1 MGRSHEQHTP
11 PGRGN
16 HSLGAGVRKEAA
28 MRYRIERL
36 DGQHCLFVNG
46 RKELLA
52 YLKQASAETITDI
65 RKVYQS
71 GVTDSAMEV
80 YLPYMKR

>member
-1 MGRSHEQHTP
+1 
-11 PGRGN
+11 
-16 HSLGAGVRKEAA
+16 